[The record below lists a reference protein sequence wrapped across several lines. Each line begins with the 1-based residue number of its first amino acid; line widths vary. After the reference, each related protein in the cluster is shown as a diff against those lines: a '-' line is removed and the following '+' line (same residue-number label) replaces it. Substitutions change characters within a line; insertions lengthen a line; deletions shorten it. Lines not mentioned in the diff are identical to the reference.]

1 MLESLARGVHMKS
14 FLQLK
19 FIPLNPSLALLLLR
33 LWLGGSMLVLH
44 GWPKLQKLV
53 KGDFGFGDPLGI
65 GAAPTFVLAVICE
78 VLASAFLIVGF
89 LTRFSALLLASTMT
103 VAWSVSHGMK
113 LSGVGNGELAFIY
126 LGGYLAL
133 LFAGAGKYSV
143 EKS

>member
-1 MLESLARGVHMKS
+1 MKS

-33 LWLGGSMLVLH
+33 LWLGGSMLALH
-44 GWPKLQKLV
+44 GWTKLQKLIN
-53 KGDFGFGDPLGI
+53 GDFGFSDPIHI
-65 GAAPTFVLAVICE
+65 GAAPTLVIAVICE
-78 VLASAFLIVGF
+78 VLGSVFLIAGF
-89 LTRFSALLLASTMT
+89 LTRLSALLLASTMA
-103 VAWSVSHGMK
+103 VAWGVAHNMK
-113 LSGVGNGELAFIY
+113 LSGPGNGELAFIY